1 MGENRVTLSDLARST
16 GLAVSTVST
25 VLSGKPGSRTPAATA
40 QRGLVFGLMSAR
52 RIESPQLGGLPAV
65 IVNGI
70 ADGVPAVLPD
80 EERAGREA
88 IEHLVSLGHRRIAL
102 IGRSESTITRSAR
115 SS

>member
-1 MGENRVTLSDLARST
+1 MRAARC
-16 GLAVSTVST
+16 LE
-25 VLSGKPGSRTPAATA
+25 TP
-40 QRGLVFGLMSAR
+40 
-52 RIESPQLGGLPAV
+52 PLGGLPAV
-65 IVNGI
+65 IVNGM

-102 IGRSESTITRSAR
+102 IGRSESTITRPAR